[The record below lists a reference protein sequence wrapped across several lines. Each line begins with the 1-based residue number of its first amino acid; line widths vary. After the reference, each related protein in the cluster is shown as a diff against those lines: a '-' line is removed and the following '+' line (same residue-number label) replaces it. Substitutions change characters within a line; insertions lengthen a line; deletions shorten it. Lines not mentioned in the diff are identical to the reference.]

1 MDNASKRI
9 GLAGWWFASNYG
21 SVATY
26 YALYKTI
33 EDMGYSPV
41 LIDCPIEKRKEGE
54 PKVFSRDFMESRLKV
69 TQVHDWEEIYKVNDE
84 CDIFLVGSDQVWT
97 PGSIKTMGG
106 YFFFLDFVN
115 DDKKKLA
122 YGISYGQND
131 FSATEEILEKSRYYV
146 NRFDN
151 VSVREDV
158 GIKICREKFGIDAQ
172 QVLDPVFLLDKKE
185 YDKIAEGSG
194 RKRCGK
200 YALAYIL
207 DPSEDKNEFITKT
220 AESLGLKLL
229 IIPDGRT
236 GTFETNEKKF
246 NNESIE
252 KNVSQEDWVYLI
264 KNAEYVLTD
273 SHHGA
278 ALAIIYKKPFI
289 CYANPSRGQ
298 SRFTSLFTKLG
309 LMDNMVFSASEV
321 EEKNLLD
328 KKIDYK
334 IVYTILN
341 KEKKS
346 ALKWLSDALKKEKKI
361 VPVKKIPAVEP
372 VFKDDKDFARC
383 KMLVSLVRDYG
394 IRHIVLSSGTRNM
407 NLVRLFEGNDC
418 FKTYNVVD
426 ERSAAFYAIGIALKL
441 DEPVAICC
449 TSGTA
454 ASNYLSGITEAFY
467 QHVPLVVIT
476 ADRYPCLLGQM
487 EDQTIPQNGMYKDVC
502 KKSVSLPVNVD
513 FLSDWE
519 TRRLIC
525 ETLMEVRHN
534 GDGPVHINVPVN
546 TINKKLPTPEDLR
559 LMDGLRKIT
568 RVDHASGK
576 EEWKDYAKRLQSFKK
591 ILIVYG
597 QDKPLKGKEG
607 RNLNKFTEKYNCV
620 LIRDH
625 LSNIHD
631 VGIMSF
637 PVLKTMSQEE
647 FNDKLSP
654 DLIITL
660 GGMRMLNDP
669 ITYRLRWTKEPVEHW
684 HVAEDGKPADRFRKL
699 TTVFH
704 CSSGYFMERFLKES
718 GDGVNDG
725 YYLADWKRVSV
736 EKGRENVDMYGQKYT
751 IQEVIKCI
759 PDKSLVHIGI
769 GNTIMYSNLFELR
782 KNVEVF
788 CNMGTNGIDGSAS
801 TFMGHVAVTDQPAY
815 LLIGDLSFFYD
826 LNSVFN
832 KELKPNIR
840 IFLSNNDGAGL
851 LRDIGSPA
859 ITHEHHKIAKSYVE
873 ALGFKYIYATS
884 KEMFHE
890 NLKIFTDKKIKQP
903 IFFEVFT

>member
-1 MDNASKRI
+1 MENTSNKI
-9 GLAGWWFASNYG
+9 GITGWWFASNYG

-26 YALYKTI
+26 YALYRTI
-33 EDMGYSPV
+33 EDMGYRPF
-41 LIDCPIEKRKEGE
+41 LIDCPIEKRNEGE
-54 PKVFSRDFMESRLKV
+54 PKVFSREFMESRLDISHIYK
-69 TQVHDWEEIYKVNDE
+69 WEDIYKVNDE
-84 CDIFLVGSDQVWT
+84 CDTFMVGSDQVWT
-97 PGSIKTMGG
+97 PGSIKTMRG
-106 YFFFLDFVN
+106 YFFFLDFIK
-115 DDKKKLA
+115 DEKKKLA
-122 YGISYGQND
+122 YGISYGQDD
-131 FSATEEILEKSRYYV
+131 FTCSDEVMDKCRYYV
-146 NRFDN
+146 SKFDA

-158 GIKICREKFGIDAQ
+158 GVKICKDNFGIDVQ
-172 QVLDPVFLLDKKE
+172 QVLDPVFLLNKKE
-185 YDKIAEGSG
+185 YDKIAQESH
-194 RKRCGK
+194 KKHSEK
-200 YALAYIL
+200 YVLAYIL
-207 DPSEDKNEFITKT
+207 DPTEDKNNLITSVV
-220 AESLGLKLL
+220 ERLGLKLV

-236 GTFETNEKKF
+236 GTFEANERKI
-246 NNESIE
+246 NMPGLE
-252 KNVSQEDWVYLI
+252 KDISQEDWIYYI

-289 CYANPSRGQ
+289 CYANYSRGQ
-298 SRFTSLFTKLG
+298 SRFTSLFNKLN
-309 LMDNMVFSASEV
+309 LMERMVFSASEV
-321 EEKNLLD
+321 DEKNLLD
-328 KKIDYK
+328 KEIDYK
-334 IVYTILN
+334 EVHSILD
-341 KEKKS
+341 KEKKI
-346 ALKWLSDALKKEKKI
+346 AIKWLSDALKKEKHGATI
-361 VPVKKIPAVEP
+361 PVHKTEESI
-372 VFKDDKDFARC
+372 FKEDKDFARC
-383 KMLVSLVRDYG
+383 KMLVSLIRDYG
-394 IRHIVLSSGTRNM
+394 IKHIVLSSGTRNM

-418 FKTYNVVD
+418 FRTYNVVD
-426 ERSAAFYAIGIALKL
+426 ERSAAFYAIGISLKL
-441 DEPVAICC
+441 NEPVAICC

-487 EDQTIPQNGMYKDVC
+487 EDQTIPQNGMYGDVC

-525 ETLMEVRHN
+525 EALLEVRNN
-534 GDGPVHINVPVN
+534 GDGPVHINVPIN
-546 TINKKLPTPEDLR
+546 TIDKRMPSEKDLR
-559 LMDGLRKIT
+559 LINGLRRIM
-568 RVDHASGK
+568 RVDTSSEKDIWKIYCERIK
-576 EEWKDYAKRLQSFKK
+576 EFKK

-597 QDKPLKGKEG
+597 QKAPLQRATRKKLESF
-607 RNLNKFTEKYNCV
+607 LDKYNCV

-637 PVLKTMSQEE
+637 PILKTMSQEE
-647 FNDKLSP
+647 FNENLSP
-654 DLIITL
+654 DLIITF

-669 ITYRLRWTKEPVEHW
+669 ITYRLRWAREPIEHW
-684 HVAEDGKPADRFRKL
+684 HVAEDGKIADRFRKL

-704 CSSGYFMERFLKES
+704 CGIEQFLERFLKES
-718 GDGVNDG
+718 GLCSNDKK
-725 YYLADWKRVSV
+725 YLNCWEQLAE
-736 EKGRENVDMYGQKYT
+736 EKKEANIEQYGQKYT
-751 IQEVIKCI
+751 LQELTKQI

-769 GNTIMYSNLFELR
+769 GNTIMYSNLFPIK
-782 KNVEVF
+782 KNIEVF

-801 TFMGHVAVTDQPAY
+801 TFMGHVAVTDQLAY

-859 ITHEHHKIAKSYVE
+859 ITHEHHKIAKAYVE
-873 ALGFKYIYATS
+873 ALGFEYIYASS
-884 KEMFHE
+884 KEMFHK
-890 NLKIFTDKKIKQP
+890 NLKIFTDKNIKKP